1 MVNWEPDLYRR
12 YETERSQPA
21 KDLLSR
27 VPFKAPKMIVDLGC
41 GPGNSTQLLA
51 ERWPDAEI
59 LGVDNS
65 EAMLDS
71 ARKRLPEARFEAA
84 DITAWRPGATPDL
97 IFANAALQWVP
108 DHATLLPR
116 LLGLLA
122 PGGILAVQMPDNME
136 EPTHRLMREVA
147 AEAPWRAEIGD
158 PDALRT
164 PVRPL
169 LDYYDL
175 LAPRSA
181 QVDVWRT
188 VYNHPMSSPDAIVDW
203 VRGTGLKAFLERL
216 SPDHRPGF
224 IDRYTAGIAQ
234 AYPPR
239 ADGRLILAFPR
250 MFFTA
255 VRQP

>member
-12 YETERSQPA
+12 YEAERSQPA
-21 KDLLSR
+21 RDLLSR
-27 VPFKAPKMIVDLGC
+27 VPLKAPQMIVDLGC

-65 EAMLDS
+65 EAMLES

-84 DITAWRPGATPDL
+84 DISAWRPGATPDL
-97 IFANAALQWVP
+97 IFANASLQWVP
-108 DHATLLPR
+108 DHAALLPR

-122 PGGILAVQMPDNME
+122 PGGMLAVQMPDNQM
-136 EPTHRLMREVA
+136 EPTHRLMREIA
-147 AEAPWRAEIGD
+147 AQPPFAAQI
-158 PDALRT
+158 PDAVRLRT
-164 PVRPL
+164 PAQPL

-175 LAPRSA
+175 LSGRGAE
-181 QVDVWRT
+181 VEVWRT
-188 VYNHPMSSPDAIVDW
+188 VYNHPMPSPEAIVDW
-203 VRGTGLKAFLERL
+203 VRGSGLKAFLEQL
-216 SPDHRPGF
+216 SPDLRPEF
-224 IDRYTAGIAQ
+224 LERYTAAIAQ
-234 AYPPR
+234 AYAPR

-255 VRQP
+255 LRKA

>member
-12 YETERSQPA
+12 YEAERSQPA
-21 KDLLSR
+21 RDLLSR
-27 VPFKAPKMIVDLGC
+27 VPLKAPQMVVDLGC

-84 DITAWRPGATPDL
+84 DISAWRPGATPDL

-108 DHATLLPR
+108 DHHTLLPR

-122 PGGILAVQMPDNME
+122 PGGMLAVQMPDNQQ
-136 EPTHRLMREVA
+136 EPTHQLMREIA
-147 AEAPWRAEIGD
+147 AQPPFAEQI
-158 PDALRT
+158 PDAVRLRT
-164 PVRPL
+164 PAQPL

-175 LAPRSA
+175 LSGRGG
-181 QVDVWRT
+181 QVEVWRT
-188 VYNHPMSSPDAIVDW
+188 VYNHPTSSPEAIVDW
-203 VRGTGLKAFLERL
+203 VRGTGLKAFLEPL
-216 SPDHRPGF
+216 NPDQRPEF
-224 IDRYTAGIAQ
+224 LARYTAAIAK
-234 AYPPR
+234 AYAPR

-255 VRQP
+255 LRKA